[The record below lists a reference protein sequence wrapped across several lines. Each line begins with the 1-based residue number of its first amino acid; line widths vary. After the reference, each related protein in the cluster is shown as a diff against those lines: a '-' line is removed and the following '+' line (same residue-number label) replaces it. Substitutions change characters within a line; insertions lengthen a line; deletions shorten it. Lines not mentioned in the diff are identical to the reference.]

1 MPAPGS
7 GRPGSDP
14 GSAGPQG
21 GRCGGFVRY
30 VARVRILAGVAL
42 SLAVASCSSADPP
55 AFSQYPIPV
64 DMDTGPVLID
74 LLTGDDSPPVT
85 ATVDT
90 LSPVTIIDSAVPGA
104 PVPDQRRRS
113 LTLTLLAS
121 GAGVE
126 PIARARFGGVSTL
139 DLHVCNSGGDTV
151 EGYCRIGLDDAT
163 RDIQGILGADLMSRN
178 AVRFAFRDQLMSFFP
193 DIGGSNEDRA
203 ILCEAAFPEPFYGG
217 GTMVVGGAEISFSGR
232 RPAVGA
238 CFFDRAAELA
248 QGRVCPTTGLAQGS
262 DALFVV
268 STGLG
273 ITILTESTYERY
285 RLLHPEAPT
294 TGGLG
299 TIIVHMPAGPVT
311 ARLAMVEDL
320 AVVGEASNNRG
331 PCSERYANDFL
342 SRCKSC
348 ANLADDCPCGDR
360 DFCQAGAVVEL
371 AGPLQVAVVPDSE
384 PIIQALR
391 AELRPD
397 LPEVSG
403 ILGATAMSSL
413 ELDVDYP
420 NNRMLARCVDPLACA
435 VRPAVVT
442 AASLDQTRACLPAAM
457 QVCQDVANGVDTCP
471 ASTP

>member
-1 MPAPGS
+1 MS
-7 GRPGSDP
+7 
-14 GSAGPQG
+14 
-21 GRCGGFVRY
+21 
-30 VARVRILAGVAL
+30 
-42 SLAVASCSSADPP
+42 
-55 AFSQYPIPV
+55 
-64 DMDTGPVLID
+64 TGPVLIN
-74 LLTGDDSPPVT
+74 LSTGDDTPTLT
-85 ATVDT
+85 ATIDT

-121 GAGVE
+121 GADVE
-126 PIARARFGGVSTL
+126 PIPRARFGGVSTL
-139 DLHVCNSGGDTV
+139 DLHVCNSGDTV
-151 EGYCRIGLDDAT
+151 ESYCQIGLDAAT
-163 RDIQGILGADLMSRN
+163 RDLQGILGADLLSRN
-178 AVRFAFRDQLMSFFP
+178 AVRFGFRDQLMSFFP
-193 DIGGSNEDRA
+193 DIGGSNEDRSV
-203 ILCEAAFPEPFYGG
+203 LCEAAFPEPFYGG

-238 CFFDRAAELA
+238 CFFDRTAELA
-248 QGRVCPTTGLAQGS
+248 QGRVCPTTGVAQGI
-262 DALFVV
+262 DGLFVV

-285 RLLHPEAPT
+285 RLLHPEAP
-294 TGGLG
+294 GIGALG
-299 TIIVHMPAGPVT
+299 TITVQLPAGPLA
-311 ARLAMVEDL
+311 ARLTVVDDL

-342 SRCKSC
+342 SRCRSC
-348 ANLADDCPCGDR
+348 EGVAEGCPCGDR

-403 ILGATAMSSL
+403 ILGATALETL

-442 AASLDQTRACLPAAM
+442 AASLDQTRACLPAAL

-471 ASTP
+471 R